1 MPITEV
7 PYKFVQGD
15 KVLAAN
21 FMKYD
26 RREDYHWEPNVPF
39 EATIEFVRSA
49 GSTFVVRDINT
60 NIFYW
65 ILSSYLVELIK
76 QNQIHYNQIVG
87 QWIVYKQGS
96 TFGIKLV

>member
-7 PYKFVQGD
+7 PYELRQGK

-26 RREDYHWEPNVPF
+26 RREDYSWEPNVPF
-39 EATIEFVRSA
+39 DATIEFVRSA
-49 GSTFVVRDINT
+49 GSTFVVRDIDT
-60 NIFYW
+60 DVFYW
-65 ILSSYLVELIK
+65 ILSSYLVELIR
-76 QNQIHYNQIVG
+76 QNQIHYNQIIG

-96 TFGIKLV
+96 SFAIKLV